1 MADDIISMDDM
12 MALYE
17 VTDRFGIDRE
27 QISVPL
33 EKSGGG
39 SLSLLP
45 SGAVEITVPANVPTR
60 DWLPVL
66 EGGPQEQGLPR
77 GGRGRRLLVR
87 NTETRAAGAAGES
100 PQGG

>member
-17 VTDRFGIDRE
+17 VTDRYGIDRE

-39 SLSLLP
+39 AVDLQP
-45 SGAVEITVPANVPTR
+45 SGAVEITIPANITTR
-60 DWLPVL
+60 DWLPKL
-66 EGGPQEQGLPR
+66 EEDLRSKGFLE
-77 GGRGRRLLVR
+77 V
-87 NTETRAAGAAGES
+87 EEEDDF
-100 PQGG
+100 

>member
-12 MALYE
+12 MTLYE

-39 SLSLLP
+39 SLSLLR

-66 EGGPQEQGLPR
+66 EADLKSKGFLE
-77 GGRGRRLLVR
+77 V
-87 NTETRAAGAAGES
+87 EEDDDF
-100 PQGG
+100 

>member
-17 VTDRFGIDRE
+17 VTDRYGIDRE

-39 SLSLLP
+39 SLSLEP
-45 SGAVEITVPANVPTR
+45 SGAVEITIPADIPTR
-60 DWLPVL
+60 DWLPSL
-66 EGGPQEQGLPR
+66 EEDLRSKGFLE
-77 GGRGRRLLVR
+77 V
-87 NTETRAAGAAGES
+87 EEDDDF
-100 PQGG
+100 

>member
-17 VTDRFGIDRE
+17 VTDRYGIDRE

-39 SLSLLP
+39 SLDLQS
-45 SGAVEITVPANVPTR
+45 SGAVEITIPANIPTR
-60 DWLPVL
+60 DWLPKL
-66 EGGPQEQGLPR
+66 EEDLKGKGFLE
-77 GGRGRRLLVR
+77 V
-87 NTETRAAGAAGES
+87 EEEDDF
-100 PQGG
+100 

>member
-45 SGAVEITVPANVPTR
+45 SGAVEITVPANVSTR

-66 EGGPQEQGLPR
+66 EADLKSKGFLE
-77 GGRGRRLLVR
+77 V
-87 NTETRAAGAAGES
+87 EEDDDF
-100 PQGG
+100 

>member
-17 VTDRFGIDRE
+17 VTDRYGIDRE

-39 SLSLLP
+39 SLDLQP
-45 SGAVEITVPANVPTR
+45 SGAVEITIPANIATR
-60 DWLPVL
+60 DWLPKL
-66 EGGPQEQGLPR
+66 EEDLKGKGFLE
-77 GGRGRRLLVR
+77 V
-87 NTETRAAGAAGES
+87 EEEDDF
-100 PQGG
+100 

>member
-45 SGAVEITVPANVPTR
+45 SGAVEITVPANVSTR

-66 EGGPQEQGLPR
+66 ESDLKSKGFLE
-77 GGRGRRLLVR
+77 V
-87 NTETRAAGAAGES
+87 EEDDDF
-100 PQGG
+100 

>member
-39 SLSLLP
+39 SLSLQP

-60 DWLPVL
+60 DWLPDL
-66 EGGPQEQGLPR
+66 EADLKSKGFLE
-77 GGRGRRLLVR
+77 V
-87 NTETRAAGAAGES
+87 EEDDDF
-100 PQGG
+100 

>member
-17 VTDRFGIDRE
+17 VTDRYGIDRE

-33 EKSGGG
+33 EKSGAGA
-39 SLSLLP
+39 LSLLP
-45 SGAVEITVPANVPTR
+45 TGAVEITVPADTPTR

-66 EGGPQEQGLPR
+66 EADLKSKGFLE
-77 GGRGRRLLVR
+77 V
-87 NTETRAAGAAGES
+87 EEDDDF
-100 PQGG
+100 

>member
-33 EKSGGG
+33 EKSGDG
-39 SLSLLP
+39 SLSLQP
-45 SGAVEITVPANVPTR
+45 SGVVEITVPANVPTR
-60 DWLPVL
+60 DWLTVL
-66 EGGPQEQGLPR
+66 EADLKSKGFLE
-77 GGRGRRLLVR
+77 V
-87 NTETRAAGAAGES
+87 EEDDDF
-100 PQGG
+100 

>member
-12 MALYE
+12 MTLYE

-66 EGGPQEQGLPR
+66 EADLKSKGFLE
-77 GGRGRRLLVR
+77 V
-87 NTETRAAGAAGES
+87 EEDDDF
-100 PQGG
+100 

>member
-39 SLSLLP
+39 SLSLQP
-45 SGAVEITVPANVPTR
+45 SGVVEITVPANVPTR

-66 EGGPQEQGLPR
+66 EADLKSKGFLE
-77 GGRGRRLLVR
+77 V
-87 NTETRAAGAAGES
+87 EEDDDF
-100 PQGG
+100 